1 MNIGQIFKLFLAV
14 AAVWPL
20 GAVAVDPVGRA
31 SWEYMSAAALGR
43 RTRSFPELGALPRTI
58 ATGDRG
64 PFHVQGIAVDLK
76 RGHIYFSFTTQLLK
90 FDLQGRLIGSVDG
103 LTGHLGCLTMNPD
116 DGRVYGSLEYKDDAI
131 GQGIRSK
138 LTERDAAEVEASD
151 RTGFYVAIFDVDRI
165 TRPGMD
171 AERDR
176 VMTTVYIGEA
186 VADYRA
192 QVTDGGS
199 VREHRFGCSG
209 IDGVTF
215 GPRMGTRRGNL
226 LYVAYGIYGD
236 TLRHDNDYQVL
247 LAYDTKDWHRYEAP
261 LSQENLHRSGPAA
274 PEGKY
279 FVRTGNTRYGVQN
292 LAYDPA
298 SGNFYMAVY
307 RGSKSC
313 YPNYSLFVV
322 DGSAAP
328 RREPLIGTDG
338 PVMGEVLSLLPAG
351 KEENGIR
358 GWDFP
363 WGTTGLCPLGGGY
376 FYISHEARSEHGEQ
390 SSTVHLYEWTG
401 DEQTPFRAVE

>member
-1 MNIGQIFKLFLAV
+1 MYFHFAFHFFLYIFVRCLKHKNSFVISEMNIGQIFKLFLAV

-226 LYVAYGIYGD
+226 LSGARD
-236 TLRHDNDYQVL
+236 HLRPHAGQPAPQRAAKAGAQILCAHRQHFIRRAEPGLRPCVGQLLHGGLPRQQVV
-247 LAYDTKDWHRYEAP
+247 
-261 LSQENLHRSGPAA
+261 LSQLFALRGRRQCRTA
-274 PEGKY
+274 P
-279 FVRTGNTRYGVQN
+279 
-292 LAYDPA
+292 
-298 SGNFYMAVY
+298 
-307 RGSKSC
+307 
-313 YPNYSLFVV
+313 
-322 DGSAAP
+322 
-328 RREPLIGTDG
+328 
-338 PVMGEVLSLLPAG
+338 
-351 KEENGIR
+351 
-358 GWDFP
+358 
-363 WGTTGLCPLGGGY
+363 
-376 FYISHEARSEHGEQ
+376 
-390 SSTVHLYEWTG
+390 
-401 DEQTPFRAVE
+401 